1 MRPSLLISSE
11 AEVSQKALGDAV
23 STSMVMWFVIFLAAL
38 LVVILVAVS
47 QAPPGAERERTPAR
61 PKAARPA
68 TARPRQ
74 TRPAPPFRSGSPPQG
89 GLPAQNGRPARGATQ
104 DHGMPLSRDLPP
116 GARHA
121 MPPAAVP
128 PPPAV
133 PAGPMFPS
141 ALPAAPVAPGQAA
154 SPGYGPPFPPARR
167 PHRCWTR
174 ARPARAVPPDRGRGT
189 WRGTIPRRPAAGTY
203 APSPGGL
210 SVTPPPV
217 ALATVG
223 ARAPAI
229 RGRLARFRGP
239 RPPGDVSG
247 RCACSLSR

>member
-1 MRPSLLISSE
+1 
-11 AEVSQKALGDAV
+11 
-23 STSMVMWFVIFLAAL
+23 MVMWFVIFLAAL

-47 QAPPGAERERTPAR
+47 QAPPGAERVRTPAR

-74 TRPAPPFRSGSPPQG
+74 TRPAPPFRSGSPPEG
-89 GLPAQNGRPARGATQ
+89 GLPAQNGRPARGAMQ

-116 GARHA
+116 GAWHA
-121 MPPAAVP
+121 MPSAAVP

-154 SPGYGPPFPPARR
+154 SPGYGPPFPPAPPPTSVLDPGMDR
-167 PHRCWTR
+167 PGGTAGPGSGYV
-174 ARPARAVPPDRGRGT
+174 ARHHSPSAGP
-189 WRGTIPRRPAAGTY
+189 AGTY

-210 SVTPPPV
+210 SVTPPLV
-217 ALATVG
+217 AG
-223 ARAPAI
+223 
-229 RGRLARFRGP
+229 
-239 RPPGDVSG
+239 RPPWEPAPQPPGAG
-247 RCACSLSR
+247 

>member
-89 GLPAQNGRPARGATQ
+89 GLPAQNGRSARGATQ

-121 MPPAAVP
+121 MPPP
-128 PPPAV
+128 PRSRRHPQSRP
-133 PAGPMFPS
+133 GPCSRRRCQRRPWLRARRRARGTGRRS
-141 ALPAAPVAPGQAA
+141 RRP
-154 SPGYGPPFPPARR
+154 RR

-174 ARPARAVPPDRGRGT
+174 ARPAWAVPPDRGRGT
-189 WRGTIPRRPAAGTY
+189 WRGTIPRRRAAGTY

-217 ALATVG
+217 AG
-223 ARAPAI
+223 WPPWEPAPQPSEA
-229 RGRLARFRGP
+229 G
-239 RPPGDVSG
+239 
-247 RCACSLSR
+247 